1 VGCREGCVC
10 EDCVCHMHA
19 SSYVMGGGMCGTCV
33 VWGLK
38 MWCVVFSSV
47 TFVCVVHDCGRG
59 VGG

>member
-1 VGCREGCVC
+1 MC